1 MCLDKEKG
9 KVLEHVSFA
18 KPMCAA
24 AILCSCLFA
33 SPLQSYAAGS
43 QSPAAAAAD
52 LITIK
57 GVVIDPMGD
66 PIIGA
71 NIVQVGSA
79 GNGTITDFDGN
90 FLIKVPAASFIDVS
104 YIGYETQRVKVTPG
118 KNMRIILTVDT
129 KTLEDVVVIGYG
141 TAKKRDLTGAV
152 AQVKNEEIVLAPTS
166 NPMQALQGKV
176 AGLDITRESG
186 QAGAGVSIKL
196 RGNRSLTASS
206 DPLYIIDGM
215 PGDINTIN
223 PNDIESI
230 DILKDAS
237 STAIYGAQGANGV
250 VIVTTKH
257 GSEGKLTVNLNSY
270 VGYNGWSMNPELR
283 SGEAYMETIRQA
295 YRNAGTYDGDES
307 MLDGSK
313 NGKLSPAIY
322 NAYKAGKNID
332 WIDEILQDGYIQN
345 YSLSLTGGTERTKAY
360 LSLNFSDEKGQYA
373 NDKNSIYSTNIR
385 IDHSLNKYI
394 SAGVNLQ
401 GSYVWRTTPY
411 AKQNDAIVAVPFGTL
426 YNEDGTINPYPL
438 GSGET
443 GNLNLLLNND
453 KDVYRK
459 QTETTKL
466 SINPY
471 FKITPVKGL
480 TWESRLNCNLTYN
493 TQNGF
498 EGLYSNKFYSQN
510 QDASKGTVVSINRK
524 HQYNYKWENI
534 LTYNFTLNEA
544 HDFTVTAV
552 SSWSHNQYTEDQIS
566 GTGVM
571 NNKLLWYSM
580 NTNCAS
586 TSIDKDYYGMSKALG
601 LVGRINYQYK
611 GKYLASV
618 SVRHDGSSVL
628 ADGHKWATYPAAS
641 VGWRISDEDF
651 MESTRDVMNNL
662 KLRAGYGEAG
672 VASIKEFSSLSS
684 TEQGLVTIG
693 GQLIQPTYSTTQIIA
708 NKDLTWERSKTW
720 NIGLDASFL
729 NDRIN
734 VVADYYITN
743 SDGVIWLVNLPVTNG
758 AYTHDT
764 PYQSNLNIAKT
775 SNKGI
780 EFAVN
785 TRNIDTPD
793 FKWNSSL
800 TYSYNKEEVTK
811 LLGTGADFVTSTD
824 GQYIHIVGEPV
835 YSFRH
840 FKLDGVWSDAEKLDA
855 AVFGQKPGDLKISV
869 PGMKRVGPGE
879 YTKVVGGETVTYE
892 ALEKKNLTNAEIENL
907 KKQGYTEENEYLVNK
922 YALSSSDYQPIGHNS
937 PDWSLGFQ
945 NSFIYKNFDL
955 TLYMY
960 MRWGQMIKYET
971 ITDYDPTG
979 VGNFPTYLLDKVGT
993 TLPIL
998 NSTIENKLSQYNG
1011 FDALK
1016 YVDGSFFKIKNITLG
1031 YTLPKGLLKKIN
1043 IQKFRIY
1050 GTMTNP
1056 LVLAKSDMIQDYDP
1070 EMNGSRNYPLTKQL
1084 VFGLNVTF

>member
-152 AQVKNEEIVLAPTS
+152 AQVKSDEITLAPTN

-176 AGLDITRESG
+176 AGLDITRASG

-196 RGNRSLTASS
+196 RGTRSISGGS
-206 DPLYIIDGM
+206 DPLFIIDGM
-215 PGDINTIN
+215 PGNIGNIN

-237 STAIYGAQGANGV
+237 STAIYGSDGANGV
-250 VIVTTKH
+250 IIVTTKH

-270 VGYNGWSMNPELR
+270 IGYNGWSMNPELR

-295 YRNAGTYDGDES
+295 YRNAGTYNGDES
-307 MLDGSK
+307 MLST
-313 NGKLSPAIY
+313 NGGNLNAAYY
-322 NAYKAGKNID
+322 NAYKAGKTID
-332 WIDEILQDGYIQN
+332 WIDEFLKAGYIQN

-385 IDHSLNKYI
+385 IDHNLNKYI

-401 GSYVWRTTPY
+401 GSYKWRTSPY
-411 AKQNDAIVAVPFGTL
+411 AKQADAITAVPFGTL
-426 YNEDGTINPYPL
+426 YNEDGTINPYPV
-438 GSGET
+438 GTSADG
-443 GNLNLLLNND
+443 GDSNYINLLINNNE
-453 KDVYRK
+453 DVYRRRNNGLN
-459 QTETTKL
+459 L

-471 FKITPVKGL
+471 IKVSPFKGF
-480 TWESRLNCNLTYN
+480 TWESRVNATLSYSKTNTFQGLNSVAYYTK
-493 TQNGF
+493 Q
-498 EGLYSNKFYSQN
+498 E
-510 QDASKGTVVSINRK
+510 DASATSVAVDHSNA
-524 HQYNYKWENI
+524 YDYKWDNI

-544 HDFTVTAV
+544 HEFTVTAV
-552 SSWSHNQYTEDQIS
+552 SSWYHSQSESESQN
-566 GTGVM
+566 GTGVK
-571 NNKLLWYSM
+571 NNKLTWYSM
-580 NTNCAS
+580 SSNCAS
-586 TSIDKDYYGMSKALG
+586 TTTDTDYTMTKRLG
-601 LVGRINYQYK
+601 FVGRINYQYK

-618 SVRHDGSSVL
+618 SARHDGNSVL
-628 ADGHKWATYPAAS
+628 AKGYKWDTYPGAS
-641 VGWRISDEDF
+641 VGWRISDEEF

-662 KLRAGYGEAG
+662 KLRVGYGSAG
-672 VASIKEFSSLSS
+672 LSGAVRPYTS
-684 TEQGLVTIG
+684 VSNVTQGMITIG
-693 GQLIQPTYSTTQIIA
+693 GQLIQPTYTTSQMIA
-708 NKDLTWERSKTW
+708 NKTLTWERSKTW
-720 NIGLDASFL
+720 NFGFDASFL

-743 SDGVIWLVNLPVTNG
+743 SEDVIWKINIPVTNG
-758 AYTHDT
+758 AYSYNQL
-764 PYQSNLNIAKT
+764 YQANMNMAKT
-775 SNKGI
+775 NNKGL
-780 EFAVN
+780 ELTVN
-785 TRNIDTPD
+785 TRNVDTPN
-793 FKWNSSL
+793 FKWNSSVSF
-800 TYSYNKEEVTK
+800 SYYKEEVTK
-811 LLGTGADFVTSTD
+811 LLASKSDFVSNGD
-824 GQYIHIVGEPV
+824 FMLSVGEPV
-835 YSFRH
+835 NTYRH
-840 FKLDGVWSDAEKLDA
+840 YKLDGVWSEAEAEDA
-855 AVFGQKPGDLKISV
+855 AVFGQKPGHLKIAV
-869 PGMKRVGPGE
+869 PELKHVGPGV
-879 YTKVVGGETVTYE
+879 YTKVVDGETVTYD
-892 ALEKKNLTNAEIENL
+892 AT
-907 KKQGYTEENEYLVNK
+907 NK
-922 YALSSSDYQPIGHNS
+922 YALSSNDYQAIGHNS
-937 PDWSLGFQ
+937 PDWTLGFQ

-955 TLYMY
+955 TLYLF

-979 VGNFPTYLLDKVGT
+979 VSNFPTYLLDKIGT
-993 TLPIL
+993 TLPAL
-998 NSTIENKLSQYNG
+998 DATITNKMSQYNG

-1016 YVDGSFFKIKNITLG
+1016 YVDGSFFKVKNITLG
-1031 YTLPKGLLKKIN
+1031 YTLPKDALKKVG
-1043 IQKFRIY
+1043 IQKFRLY
-1050 GTMTNP
+1050 GTITNP

-1070 EMNGSRNYPLTKQL
+1070 EMDGSRNYPLTKQL

>member
-152 AQVKNEEIVLAPTS
+152 AQVKSDEITLAPTN

-186 QAGAGVSIKL
+186 QAGASVNILL
-196 RGNRSLTASS
+196 RGTRSINASTN
-206 DPLYIIDGM
+206 PLFIIDGM
-215 PGDINTIN
+215 PGDIKTLN

-237 STAIYGAQGANGV
+237 STAIYGSEGANGV

-270 VGYNGWSMNPELR
+270 VGINSWSMNPELR

-295 YRNAGTYDGDES
+295 YRNANAYTDDAS
-307 MLDGSK
+307 MFNSGHLK
-313 NGKLSPAIY
+313 ENLY
-322 NAYKAGKNID
+322 NAYKAGQTID
-332 WIDEILQDGYIQN
+332 WIDEILNDGYIQN

-373 NDKNSIYSTNIR
+373 NDKYSVYSTNIR
-385 IDHSLNKYI
+385 IDHTLNKYI

-401 GSYVWRTTPY
+401 GSYVWKTTPY
-411 AKQNDAIVAVPFGTL
+411 AKQADAITAKPFGTL

-438 GSGET
+438 GNQESV
-443 GNLNLLLNND
+443 NLLLNTNS
-453 KDVYRK
+453 DVYRK
-459 QTETTKL
+459 RTENTKL
-466 SINPY
+466 YINPY
-471 FKITPVKGL
+471 IKVSPFKGF
-480 TWESRLNCNLTYN
+480 TWESRLNCSLEYAK
-493 TQNGF
+493 QNSF
-498 EGLYSNKFYSQN
+498 EGLYSNRYYSGSG
-510 QDASKGTVVSINRK
+510 DASATLASVTHDHN
-524 HQYNYKWENI
+524 YDYKWENI
-534 LTYNFTLNEA
+534 LTYNFNIKED

-552 SSWSHNQYTEDQIS
+552 SSWQHKQEEYESQ
-566 GTGVM
+566 TGNGVK
-571 NNKLLWYSM
+571 NNKLLWYNM
-580 NTNCAS
+580 GQNCAT
-586 TSIDKDYYGMSKALG
+586 TSVDTQYKMSKTFG
-601 LVGRINYQYK
+601 LVGRVNYQYK
-611 GKYLASV
+611 GKYLASA

-641 VGWRISDEDF
+641 VGWRISDEEF

-662 KLRAGYGEAG
+662 KLRVGYGEAG
-672 VASIKEFSSLSS
+672 VASIEPYSSI
-684 TEQGLVTIG
+684 TQVTQGLITIG
-693 GQLIQPTYSTTQIIA
+693 GQLIQPTYYPTKTIA
-708 NKDLTWERSKTW
+708 NKELTWERSKTW
-720 NIGLDASFL
+720 NVGLDANFF
-729 NDRIN
+729 NDRIT
-734 VVADYYITN
+734 VVVDYYNTN
-743 SDGVIWLVNLPVTNG
+743 SDGVIWDINVPVTNG
-758 AYTHDT
+758 AYSYNQQYDT
-764 PYQSNLNIAKT
+764 NLNMAKT
-775 SNKGI
+775 NNKGI

-785 TRNIDTPD
+785 TRNIDTPN

-800 TYSYNKEEVTK
+800 TFAYNKEKITK
-811 LLGTGADFVTSTD
+811 LLGSEADFVNSKD
-824 GQYIHIVGEPV
+824 KVYVHQVGQAV
-835 YSFRH
+835 YSFRNY
-840 FKLDGVWSDAEKLDA
+840 KLDGVWGQSEAEDA
-855 AVFGQKPGDLKISV
+855 AVFGQEPGDLKISV
-869 PGMKRVGPGE
+869 PGLKHVATGV
-879 YTKVVGGETVTYE
+879 YTKVVDGETVTYD
-892 ALEKKNLTNAEIENL
+892 ATNPYNIGENDF
-907 KKQGYTEENEYLVNK
+907 QV
-922 YALSSSDYQPIGHNS
+922 IGHKA

-960 MRWGQMIKYET
+960 MRWGQMISYET

-979 VGNFPTYLLDKVGT
+979 ISNFPTYLLDKVGT
-993 TLPIL
+993 TLPAL
-998 NSTIENKLSQYNG
+998 NSSIDNKLALTG
-1011 FDALK
+1011 FNALK
-1016 YVDGSFFKIKNITLG
+1016 YVDGSFFKVKNITLG
-1031 YTLPKGLLKKIN
+1031 YTLSKDLMKKIN

-1070 EMNGSRNYPLTKQL
+1070 EMRGSRNYPLTKQL

>member
-152 AQVKNEEIVLAPTS
+152 AQVKSDEIVLTPSS

-186 QAGAGVSIKL
+186 QAGAGVNIQL
-196 RGNRSLTASS
+196 RGVRSITA
-206 DPLYIIDGM
+206 DPTPLFIIDGM
-215 PGDINTIN
+215 PGDIKTLN

-237 STAIYGAQGANGV
+237 STAVYGSDGANGV

-257 GSEGKLTVNLNSY
+257 GSEGKLSVNLNSY
-270 VGYNGWSMNPELR
+270 IGINSWSMNPELR

-295 YRNAGTYDGDES
+295 YRNAGTYNGDES
-307 MLDGSK
+307 MLST
-313 NGKLSPAIY
+313 NGGHLSAAYY
-322 NAYKAGKNID
+322 NAYKSGKTID
-332 WIDEILQDGYIQN
+332 WIDAILNDGYVQN

-360 LSLNFSDEKGQYA
+360 MSLNFSDEKGQYK

-401 GSYVWRTTPY
+401 GSYTWRTSPY
-411 AKQNDAIVAVPFGTL
+411 AKQADAISAFPFGTL
-426 YNEDGTINPYPL
+426 YNEDGTINPYPI
-438 GSGET
+438 GTSANG
-443 GNLNLLLNND
+443 GDSNYINLMIND
-453 KDVYRK
+453 DSSVYRK
-459 QTETTKL
+459 RRNELRL
-466 SINPY
+466 SITPY
-471 FKITPVKGL
+471 IKISPFKGF
-480 TWESRLNCNLTYN
+480 TWESRVNATLVNVKTN
-493 TQNGF
+493 TFQ
-498 EGLYSNKFYSQN
+498 GLYSVGYYTKQE
-510 QDASKGTVVSINRK
+510 DASATSVSLDHNNA
-524 HQYNYKWENI
+524 YNYKWENI
-534 LTYNFTLNEA
+534 LTYNFTISDVHEFA
-544 HDFTVTAV
+544 ATVV
-552 SSWSHNQYTEDQIS
+552 SSWSHNQSENENQS
-566 GTGVM
+566 GTGVK
-571 NNKLLWYSM
+571 NNKLTWYSM
-580 NTNCAS
+580 SSNCAS
-586 TSIDKDYYGMSKALG
+586 TTTNTGYTMSKAFG
-601 LVGRINYQYK
+601 FVGRLNYQYK
-611 GKYLASV
+611 GKYLASI
-618 SVRHDGSSVL
+618 SARRDGNSVL
-628 ADGHKWATYPAAS
+628 AEGYKWDTYPGAS
-641 VGWRISDEDF
+641 IGWRISDEDF

-662 KLRAGYGEAG
+662 KLRVAYGESG
-672 VASIKEFSSLSS
+672 ISNNISPYSSISNVQL
-684 TEQGLVTIG
+684 GMITIG
-693 GQLIQPTYSTTQIIA
+693 GQLIQPTYTTAQTIA
-708 NKDLTWERSKTW
+708 NKTLTWERSKTW
-720 NIGLDASFL
+720 NFGVDASFL

-743 SDGVIWLVNLPVTNG
+743 SDDVIWKIKIPVTNG
-758 AYTHDT
+758 AFSYNQQ
-764 PYQSNLNIAKT
+764 YEANMNMAKT
-775 SNKGI
+775 NNKGF
-780 EFAVN
+780 EFTVN
-785 TRNIDTPD
+785 TRNIDTPN
-793 FKWNSSL
+793 FKWNSSVSF
-800 TYSYNKEEVTK
+800 SYYKEKATK
-811 LLGTGADFVTSTD
+811 LLSASQSDFVPYD
-824 GQYIHIVGEPV
+824 DYVLMVGEPV
-835 YSFRH
+835 RSFRH
-840 FKLDGVWSDAEKLDA
+840 YKLEGVWSEAEAEDA
-855 AVFGQKPGDLKISV
+855 AVFNQAPGHLKINV
-869 PGMKRVGPGE
+869 PGLKHVGPGV
-879 YTKVVGGETVTYE
+879 YTKVVDGETVTYD
-892 ALEKKNLTNAEIENL
+892 AT
-907 KKQGYTEENEYLVNK
+907 NK
-922 YALSSSDYQPIGHNS
+922 YALTSNDYQAIGHKT
-937 PDWSLGFQ
+937 PDWTLGFQ
-945 NSFIYKNFDL
+945 NSIVYKDFDL
-955 TLYMY
+955 TFYLF

-993 TLPIL
+993 TLPAL
-998 NSTIENKLSQYNG
+998 DATITNKLSQYNG

-1031 YTLPKGLLKKIN
+1031 YTLPKDLMKKVS

-1050 GTMTNP
+1050 GTITNP

-1070 EMNGSRNYPLTKQL
+1070 EMNGNRNYPLTKQL

>member
-18 KPMCAA
+18 KPMCIA

-141 TAKKRDLTGAV
+141 TSKKRDLTGAV
-152 AQVKNEEIVLAPTS
+152 AQVKSDEITLAPTN

-186 QAGAGVSIKL
+186 QAGAGVNIQL
-196 RGNRSLTASS
+196 RGNRSITANGA
-206 DPLYIIDGM
+206 PLFIIDGM

-223 PNDIESI
+223 SNDIETI

-257 GSEGKLTVNLNSY
+257 GSEGKLSVNLNAY
-270 VGYNGWSMNPELR
+270 IGINGWSQNPELR

-295 YRNAGTYDGDES
+295 YRNAGTYVDDAS
-307 MLDGSK
+307 MLSTNKG
-313 NGKLSPAIY
+313 NLNAAYY
-322 NAYKAGKNID
+322 NAYKAGKTID
-332 WIDEILQDGYIQN
+332 WMDEILKDGYIQN

-373 NDKNSIYSTNIR
+373 NDNYNVYSTNIR
-385 IDHSLNKYI
+385 IDHNLNKYV

-401 GSYVWRTTPY
+401 GSYVWRTSPY
-411 AKQNDAIVAVPFGTL
+411 AKQSDAITAVPFGTL
-426 YNEDGTINPYPL
+426 YNEDGTLNPYPV
-438 GSGET
+438 GTSAEG
-443 GNLNLLLNND
+443 GDSNYINLLLNTN

-459 QTETTKL
+459 RNERL
-466 SINPY
+466 RLYINPY
-471 FKITPVKGL
+471 VKITPFNGF
-480 TWESRLNCNLTYN
+480 TWESRLNCSLVYGKTN
-493 TQNGF
+493 TFQ
-498 EGLYSNKFYSQN
+498 GLYSTSYYSKN
-510 QDASKGTVVSINRK
+510 GDVAEGTSTSIEHAHN
-524 HQYNYKWENI
+524 YNYKWENI
-534 LTYNFTLNEA
+534 FTYNFTLAEA

-552 SSWSHNQYTEDQIS
+552 TSWSHNQEENESQVGKGII
-566 GTGVM
+566 
-571 NNKLLWYSM
+571 NNQLLWYTM
-580 NTNCAS
+580 DKNCSS
-586 TSIDKDYYGMSKALG
+586 TSVTSEYSMKKSLG
-601 LVGRINYQYK
+601 FVGRINYQYK

-618 SVRHDGSSVL
+618 SVRHDGNSVL
-628 ADGHKWATYPAAS
+628 ADGHKWDTYPAAS
-641 VGWRISDEDF
+641 VGWRISDEEF
-651 MESTRDVMNNL
+651 MESTREVMNNL
-662 KLRAGYGEAG
+662 KLRVGYGEAG
-672 VASIKEFSSLSS
+672 MANIEPYSSISDV
-684 TEQGLVTIG
+684 EQGMVTIG
-693 GQLIQPTYSTTQIIA
+693 GQLIQPTYATAKTIA
-708 NKDLTWERSKTW
+708 NKLLGWERSKTW
-720 NIGLDASFL
+720 NIGFDASFL

-743 SDGVIWLVNLPVTNG
+743 SDDVIWKINIPVTNG
-758 AYTHDT
+758 AYSYNQ
-764 PYQSNLNIAKT
+764 PYQANMNMAKT

-811 LLGTGADFVTSTD
+811 LMGTGAEFVTSTD
-824 GQYIHIVGEPV
+824 GQYMHIVGEPV

-840 FKLDGVWSDAEKLDA
+840 FKLDGVWSESEELDA

-879 YTKVVGGETVTYE
+879 YTKVVGGETVTYYVE
-892 ALEKKNLTNAEIENL
+892 EQEKLDDKGNLV
-907 KKQGYTEENEYLVNK
+907 KEYVGNK

-993 TLPIL
+993 TLPL
-998 NSTIENKLSQYNG
+998 LDATKTNKLSQYEG

-1031 YTLPKGLLKKIN
+1031 YTLPKDLLKKIN

>member
-152 AQVKNEEIVLAPTS
+152 AQVKSDEITLAPTN

-186 QAGAGVSIKL
+186 QAGAGVNIQL
-196 RGNRSLTASS
+196 RGNRSITASGN
-206 DPLYIIDGM
+206 PLFIIDGM

-237 STAIYGAQGANGV
+237 STAVYGAQGANGV

-270 VGYNGWSMNPELR
+270 IGINGWSQNPELR

-295 YRNAGTYDGDES
+295 YRNAGTYNGDES
-307 MLDGSK
+307 MLST
-313 NGKLSPAIY
+313 NGGNLNAAYY
-322 NAYKAGKNID
+322 NAYKAGKTID
-332 WIDEILQDGYIQN
+332 WMDEILKDGYIQN

-373 NDKNSIYSTNIR
+373 NDNYNVYSTNIR
-385 IDHSLNKYI
+385 IDHNLNKYI

-401 GSYVWRTTPY
+401 GSYVWRTSPY
-411 AKQNDAIVAVPFGTL
+411 AKQSDAITAVPFGTL
-426 YNEDGTINPYPL
+426 YNEDGTINPYPV
-438 GSGET
+438 GSSADG
-443 GNLNLLLNND
+443 GDSNYINLLLNND
-453 KDVYRK
+453 KDVYRRR
-459 QTETTKL
+459 TENLKL
-466 SINPY
+466 YINPY
-471 FKITPVKGL
+471 IKVSPFKGF
-480 TWESRLNCNLTYN
+480 TWESRLNCALTYQ
-493 TQNGF
+493 TQNTF
-498 EGLYSNKFYSQN
+498 QGLYSNSYYTQN
-510 QDASKGTVVSINRK
+510 GDVSKGTSVSIN
-524 HQYNYKWENI
+524 HSHNYNYKWENI

-552 SSWSHNQYTEDQIS
+552 SSWSHNQSNTESQS
-566 GTGVM
+566 GSGVK
-571 NNKLLWYSM
+571 NNKYLWYSM
-580 NTNCAS
+580 GSNCAS
-586 TSIDKDYYGMSKALG
+586 TTTDSDYSMSKALG
-601 LVGRINYQYK
+601 FVGRINYQYM

-641 VGWRISDEDF
+641 VGWRISDEEF

-672 VASIKEFSSLSS
+672 VASIDPYSSISQV
-684 TEQGLVTIG
+684 TQGMITIG
-693 GQLIQPTYSTTQIIA
+693 GQLIQPTYTTAQTIA
-708 NKDLTWERSKTW
+708 NKFLTWERSKTW
-720 NIGLDASFL
+720 NIGFDASFL

-743 SDGVIWLVNLPVTNG
+743 SEGVIWKMSLPVTNG
-758 AYTHDT
+758 AYSYNQL
-764 PYQSNLNIAKT
+764 YQTNMNMAKT
-775 SNKGI
+775 KNNGF

-793 FKWNSSL
+793 FKWNTSL
-800 TYSYNKEEVTK
+800 TYAYNKEEVTK
-811 LLGTGADFVTSTD
+811 LMGSTADFVTNGD
-824 GQYIHIVGEPV
+824 YMLAVGEPTKA
-835 YSFRH
+835 YRH
-840 FKLDGVWSDAEKLDA
+840 YKLEGVWSEAEAEDA
-855 AVFGQKPGDLKISV
+855 AVFGQKPGHLKINV
-869 PGMKRVGPGE
+869 PGLKHVATGV
-879 YTKVVGGETVTYE
+879 YTKVVDGETVTYD
-892 ALEKKNLTNAEIENL
+892 AT
-907 KKQGYTEENEYLVNK
+907 NK
-922 YALSSSDYQPIGHNS
+922 YSLSSNDYQAIGHNS

-955 TLYMY
+955 TVYMY

-979 VGNFPTYLLDKVGT
+979 VSNFPTYLLDKVGT
-993 TLPIL
+993 TLPVL
-998 NSTIENKLSQYNG
+998 DATIKNKLSEYNG

-1016 YVDGSFFKIKNITLG
+1016 YVDGSFFKVKNITLG
-1031 YTLPKGLLKKIN
+1031 YTLPKDLLKKIN

>member
-152 AQVKNEEIVLAPTS
+152 AQVKSDEITLAPTN

-186 QAGAGVSIKL
+186 QAGASVNILL
-196 RGNRSLTASS
+196 RGTRSINASTN
-206 DPLYIIDGM
+206 PLFIIDGM
-215 PGDINTIN
+215 PGDIKTLN

-237 STAIYGAQGANGV
+237 STAIYGSEGANGV

-270 VGYNGWSMNPELR
+270 IGINSWSMNPELR

-295 YRNAGTYDGDES
+295 YRNANAYTDDAS
-307 MLDGSK
+307 MFNSGHLK
-313 NGKLSPAIY
+313 ENLY
-322 NAYKAGKNID
+322 NAYKAGQTID
-332 WIDEILQDGYIQN
+332 WIDEILNDGYIQN

-373 NDKNSIYSTNIR
+373 NDKYSVYSTNIR

-401 GSYVWRTTPY
+401 GSYVWKTTPY
-411 AKQNDAIVAVPFGTL
+411 AKQADAITAKPFGTL

-438 GSGET
+438 GNQESV
-443 GNLNLLLNND
+443 NLLLNTNS
-453 KDVYRK
+453 DVYRK
-459 QTETTKL
+459 RTENTKL
-466 SINPY
+466 YINPY
-471 FKITPVKGL
+471 IKVSPFEGF
-480 TWESRLNCNLTYN
+480 TWESRLNCSLVYGK
-493 TQNGF
+493 QNSF
-498 EGLYSNKFYSQN
+498 EGLYSNRYYSGSE
-510 QDASKGTVVSINRK
+510 DASVTLASVNHSHN
-524 HQYNYKWENI
+524 YDYKWENI
-534 LTYNFTLNEA
+534 LTYNFTLKEA

-552 SSWSHNQYTEDQIS
+552 SSWQHTQAENETQ
-566 GTGVM
+566 TGNGIK
-571 NNKLLWYSM
+571 NNKLLWYNM
-580 NTNCAS
+580 GLNCAT
-586 TSIDKDYYGMSKALG
+586 TSVDTKYSMTKTLG

-611 GKYLASV
+611 GKYLASA
-618 SVRHDGSSVL
+618 SVRYDGSSVL

-641 VGWRISDEDF
+641 VGWRISDEEF

-662 KLRAGYGEAG
+662 KLRVGYGEAG
-672 VASIKEFSSLSS
+672 VASIEPYSSI
-684 TEQGLVTIG
+684 TQVAQGLTTIG
-693 GQLIQPTYSTTQIIA
+693 GQLIQPTYFPTKTIA
-708 NKDLTWERSKTW
+708 NKELTWERSKTW
-720 NIGLDASFL
+720 NIGLDANFF
-729 NDRIN
+729 NDRIT
-734 VVADYYITN
+734 VVVDYYNTN
-743 SDGVIWLVNLPVTNG
+743 SDGVIWDINVPVTNG
-758 AYTHDT
+758 AYSYNQQYDT
-764 PYQSNLNIAKT
+764 NLNMAKT
-775 SNKGI
+775 NNKGI

-785 TRNIDTPD
+785 TRNIDTPN

-800 TYSYNKEEVTK
+800 TFAYNKEKITK
-811 LLGTGADFVTSTD
+811 LLGSEADFVNSKD
-824 GQYIHIVGEPV
+824 KVYVHQVGQAV
-835 YSFRH
+835 YSFRNY
-840 FKLDGVWSDAEKLDA
+840 KLDGVWSQSEAEDA
-855 AVFGQKPGDLKISV
+855 AVFGQEPGDLKIAI
-869 PGMKRVGPGE
+869 PGLKHVASGV
-879 YTKVVGGETVTYE
+879 YTKVVDGETVTYDE
-892 ALEKKNLTNAEIENL
+892 ANPYKIGENDF
-907 KKQGYTEENEYLVNK
+907 QV
-922 YALSSSDYQPIGHNS
+922 IGHKA

-960 MRWGQMIKYET
+960 MRWGQMISYET

-979 VGNFPTYLLDKVGT
+979 ISNFPTYLLDKVGT
-993 TLPIL
+993 TLPAL
-998 NSTIENKLSQYNG
+998 NSSIDNKLALTG
-1011 FDALK
+1011 FNALK
-1016 YVDGSFFKIKNITLG
+1016 YVDGSFFKVKNITLG
-1031 YTLPKGLLKKIN
+1031 YTLPKDLMKKIN

-1070 EMNGSRNYPLTKQL
+1070 EMRGSRNYPLTKQL

>member
-9 KVLEHVSFA
+9 KVLEHVSFV

-33 SPLQSYAAGS
+33 IPLQSFAAGS

-71 NIVQVGSA
+71 NIVQVGNA

-90 FLIKVPAASFIDVS
+90 FLIKVPAASFVDVS

-152 AQVKNEEIVLAPTS
+152 AQVKSDEIVLTPTS

-176 AGLDITRESG
+176 AGLDITRTSG
-186 QAGAGVSIKL
+186 QAGAGVNIQL
-196 RGNRSLTASS
+196 RGNRSITASGE
-206 DPLYIIDGM
+206 PLFIIDGM
-215 PGDINTIN
+215 PGNINTIN
-223 PNDIESI
+223 LNDIESI

-250 VIVTTKH
+250 VLVTTKH
-257 GSEGKLTVNLNSY
+257 GSEGKLSVNLNAY
-270 VGYNGWSMNPELR
+270 VGFNGWSQNPELR
-283 SGEAYMETIRQA
+283 SGETYMETIRQA
-295 YRNAGTYDGDES
+295 NRNAGTYNGDES
-307 MLDGSK
+307 MLIS
-313 NGKLSPAIY
+313 NGGRLSDAVY
-322 NAYKAGKNID
+322 SAYKAGQNID
-332 WIDEILQDGYIQN
+332 WIDEILNDGYIQN

-360 LSLNFSDEKGQYA
+360 MSLNFSDEKGQYK

-394 SAGVNLQ
+394 SAGINLQ
-401 GSYVWRTTPY
+401 GSYVWKSTPY

-443 GNLNLLLNND
+443 GYISLLLNDD
-453 KDVYRK
+453 KSVYRK
-459 QTETTKL
+459 QREDTDF

-471 FKITPVKGL
+471 FKITPIKGL
-480 TWESRLNCNLTYN
+480 TWESRLNCRLFYRTYN
-493 TQNGF
+493 SF
-498 EGLYSNKFYSQN
+498 EGLYSNKYYTQN
-510 QDASKGTVVSINRK
+510 QDVSRGTSVSITRS
-524 HQYNYKWENI
+524 HSYNYQWENI

-544 HDFTVTAV
+544 HEFTVTGV
-552 SSWSHNQYTEDQIS
+552 TSWTRKQGTEDIINGS
-566 GTGVM
+566 GVK
-571 NNKLLWYSM
+571 NNKLLWYTIS
-580 NTNCAS
+580 TNC
-586 TSIDKDYYGMSKALG
+586 TTTTVDKDAYEQRQSLG
-601 LVGRINYQYK
+601 FVGRINYQYK
-611 GKYLASV
+611 GKYLASA
-618 SVRHDGSSVL
+618 SVRRDGNSVL
-628 ADGHKWATYPAAS
+628 ADGHKWDTYPAVS
-641 VGWRISDEDF
+641 LGWRISDEDF

-662 KLRAGYGEAG
+662 KIRAGYGEAG
-672 VASIKEFSSLSS
+672 MANIDPYSSI
-684 TEQGLVTIG
+684 TGVEQGMITIG
-693 GQLIQPTYSTTQIIA
+693 GQLIQPTYSATKTIA
-708 NKDLTWERSKTW
+708 NKLLGWERSKTW
-720 NIGLDASFL
+720 NIGFDASFL

-743 SDGVIWLVNLPVTNG
+743 SDDVIWKIDIPVTNG
-758 AYTHDT
+758 AYSYNS
-764 PYQSNLNIAKT
+764 PYNTNMNMAKT

-785 TRNIDTPD
+785 TRNIDTPNL
-793 FKWNSSL
+793 KWNSSL
-800 TYSYNKEEVTK
+800 TFAYNKEEVTK
-811 LLGTGADFVTSTD
+811 LLGTGAAFVKSAD
-824 GQYIHIVGEPV
+824 QQYMHIVGEPV
-835 YSFRH
+835 WSFRH
-840 FKLDGVWSDAEKLDA
+840 FKLDGVWSESEAEDA
-855 AVFGQKPGDLKISV
+855 AVFNQEPGHLKISV
-869 PGMKRVGPGE
+869 PGLKHVGPGV
-879 YTKVVGGETVTYE
+879 YTKVVNGETITYD
-892 ALEKKNLTNAEIENL
+892 AT
-907 KKQGYTEENEYLVNK
+907 NK
-922 YALSSSDYQPIGHNS
+922 YALSSNDYQPIGHNS

-979 VGNFPTYLLDKVGT
+979 VNNFPTYLLDKIGT
-993 TLPIL
+993 SLPVL
-998 NSTIENKLSQYNG
+998 DATKTNKLSQYEG

-1031 YTLPKGLLKKIN
+1031 YTLPKDLMKKIN

-1056 LVLAKSDMIQDYDP
+1056 LVLAKSDMLKDYDP
-1070 EMNGSRNYPLTKQL
+1070 EMNGSRSYPLTKQL